1 MNDTMTNLLD
11 GSQAPACH
19 AIRARRYD
27 AYAGLAF
34 AGADLVLFLLAAGLA
49 EAIVFRTADVD
60 ALWRSFLL
68 APFVFVA
75 LWMALFA
82 VFGLYRV
89 SYAMSVRD
97 EVYIVAAALV
107 VGIVPQ
113 FFLFTFVPAL
123 TGSRLV
129 LVLAA
134 VLATI
139 LIGSARA
146 LAHVYRSRTDARTP
160 RRIAFAGELPDAWV
174 RGRINPAATSVVQL
188 GGQLPATRTDAASLI
203 ERCRERDCTA
213 LYLTTVPP
221 PVVLGTLISAAEGAG
236 IALRI
241 VIDPLLAGV
250 CRFEIDD
257 DGRGALLAP
266 HPLRIRTAAGS
277 TLKRIFDLSVAT
289 IMLIVAAPVMLAAG
303 IAVFLETGRP
313 VLFRHERIGRDG
325 APFEMLKFRSMAV
338 RHAHGNGWAQRNDP
352 RITRVGAVL
361 RRLSIDELPQLLNV
375 FRGDMSIVG
384 PRPEMPEYVARF
396 EAGIPHYAERHLVKP
411 GITGWSQLYMKRLL
425 TPDDAGDVLRHD
437 LFYIQSWGL
446 LMDASIVAKT
456 AAEFL
461 FHSPA

>member
-1 MNDTMTNLLD
+1 MSDATTSLLEVPD
-11 GSQAPACH
+11 VSACH

-27 AYAGLAF
+27 ASGGFAF
-34 AGADLVLFLLAAGLA
+34 AIADLIMFVLAAGLA
-49 EAIVFRTADVD
+49 EAIVFRTGNLN
-60 ALWRSFLL
+60 ALWESFLQ
-68 APFVFVA
+68 APIVFVV
-75 LWMALFA
+75 LWMLLFA
-82 VFGLYRV
+82 RFGLYRV

-97 EVYIVAAALV
+97 EVYIVVAALV
-107 VGIVPQ
+107 VGIGPQ
-113 FFLFTFVPAL
+113 FFLFTLIPAL

-134 VLATI
+134 ILAMI
-139 LIGSARA
+139 LIGSTRA
-146 LAHVYRSRTDARTP
+146 LAHAMRARSDARAP
-160 RRIAFAGELPDAWV
+160 HRIAFAGEPPDAWV
-174 RGRINPAATSVVQL
+174 RGRVNPAATSVVEL
-188 GGQLPATRTDAASLI
+188 GGPLPANRADATTLI

-213 LYLTTVPP
+213 LYLTTIPP
-221 PVVLGTLISAAEGAG
+221 PAALTALIVAAAANR

-241 VIDPLLAGV
+241 VLDPLLADE

-257 DGRGALLAP
+257 DGRGTFLAP
-266 HPLRIRTAAGS
+266 RPLRICTPAGA

-289 IMLIVAAPVMLAAG
+289 AMLVVAAPVMAVAG
-303 IAVFLETGRP
+303 LAVFLESGRP
-313 VLFRHERIGRDG
+313 IFFRHERIGRDG
-325 APFEMLKFRSMAV
+325 VPFEMLKFRSMV
-338 RHAHGNGWAQRNDP
+338 TRHSYGNEWAQRNDP

-396 EAGIPHYAERHLVKP
+396 QASIPHYAERHLAKP
-411 GITGWSQLYMKRLL
+411 GITGWSQLYMHRLL

-437 LFYIQSWGL
+437 LFYIRSWGL